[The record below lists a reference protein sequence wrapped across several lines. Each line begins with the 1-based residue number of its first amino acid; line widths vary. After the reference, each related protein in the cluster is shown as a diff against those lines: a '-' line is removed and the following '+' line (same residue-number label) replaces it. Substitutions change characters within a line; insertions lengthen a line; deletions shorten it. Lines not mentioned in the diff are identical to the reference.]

1 MTNQPLTTRLA
12 LLCAALPLALSGC
25 SSMNMGAPS
34 AKTSA
39 TGAAG
44 GETSQNANS
53 KLERCSA
60 SLGTLAV
67 VEDNNADW
75 FQTLRNAKLGPTT
88 PVLRMLVQQSNCF
101 VIVERGRS
109 MQNMQHERALA
120 SSGETRAGSNIG
132 KGQMVAADFTMNPTV
147 TFSNNDS
154 GGIGG
159 AIGGLLPGMG
169 GRVVGAVAGNAKFKE
184 ASTMLTLI
192 DNRSGV
198 QLAAAEGSA
207 KNVDFGAI
215 GGAFGSALGATGGG
229 YSNTAEGK
237 VIVSAFTDSYNN
249 MVRAVR
255 SYKAQD
261 VKGGLGRGGT
271 LKVN

>member
-1 MTNQPLTTRLA
+1 MKKIHALSLVATVSLTLA
-12 LLCAALPLALSGC
+12 LTGC
-25 SSMNMGAPS
+25 SSMNMGS
-34 AKTSA
+34 SDAKTSA

-44 GETSQNANS
+44 GETAQNANS
-53 KLERCSA
+53 RLERCSA

-67 VEDNNADW
+67 VEDTGADW
-75 FQTLRNAKLGPTT
+75 FNTLRNAKLGPTT

-101 VIVERGRS
+101 VIVERGRA
-109 MQNMQHERALA
+109 MQNMQQERALA

-132 KGQMVAADFTMNPTV
+132 RGQMVAADFTMNPTV

-159 AIGGLLPGMG
+159 ALGGLLPGMG
-169 GRVVGAVAGNAKFKE
+169 GRLVGAVAGSAKFKE
-184 ASTMLTLI
+184 ASTLLTLI

-207 KNVDFGAI
+207 KNVDFGAM

-237 VIVSAFTDSYNN
+237 IIVSAFTDSYNN

-261 VKGGLGRGGT
+261 VKGGLGRGGV